1 VQGSWLG
8 RSITFAQPGSS
19 DWIGALAGLGV
30 EFTHGKTTI
39 FAQAND
45 VGLHNGT
52 DLSGRIDARI
62 NF

>member
-1 VQGSWLG
+1 
-8 RSITFAQPGSS
+8 
-19 DWIGALAGLGV
+19 V

-52 DLSGRIDARI
+52 DLSGRLYAGLT
-62 NF
+62 F

>member
-1 VQGSWLG
+1 MQGSWLG
-8 RSITFAQPGSS
+8 QPITLAQPGSS

-52 DLSGRIDARI
+52 DLSGRLYAGLT
-62 NF
+62 F